1 MLIIQVKLKKIIL
14 SYNQKLWFGHRP
26 DNEINYLYIHKYAN
40 NLDFI
45 IEKLKTYT
53 KKGYQGYS
61 NLSDKWLNKNNIS
74 SEEKKIIIQKI
85 FRDTQVAFIYGSAG
99 SGKTTLI
106 NYMSQIF
113 NDKSKI
119 FLSHT
124 NSSVNNLKK
133 RINSLNS
140 KFMTI
145 TKYINTKGLECDIL
159 FVDEYGVVNDSD
171 MKKSSWK

>member
-1 MLIIQVKLKKIIL
+1 MKKIIL

-119 FLSHT
+119 FFITHKFFCEQFE
-124 NSSVNNLKK
+124 KK
-133 RINSLNS
+133 NWFF
-140 KFMTI
+140 KFKI
-145 TKYINTKGLECDIL
+145 HDNHKIYKH
-159 FVDEYGVVNDSD
+159 
-171 MKKSSWK
+171 